1 MRKILEVKNLSVE
14 AKENGE
20 EILKNISFYVEERSI
35 YVLIGPNGAG
45 KSTLAYALMGIPR
58 FKIASGKIV
67 FKNKDITKFP
77 TYKRAKL
84 GMTLSF
90 QDPAFF
96 EGVTVENFLRAGNK
110 NISQKELKK
119 TLSLVG
125 LDAGK
130 FLSRKINHLSGGER
144 KRVEF
149 ASVAV
154 MRPKLMILDE
164 PDSGL
169 DIVIYKEF
177 YDILDNIREETKASI
192 VLITHREEV
201 GFIANRA
208 GFLYKGRMAYEGDFR
223 EAMRKYCQTVNR
235 RKLCKFRK

>member
-14 AKENGE
+14 TKENGE
-20 EILKNISFYVEERSI
+20 EILKNISFYVEEKSI

-58 FKIASGKIV
+58 FKIASGKII
-67 FKNKDITKFP
+67 FKNKDITKLP

-84 GMTLSF
+84 GMALSF

-96 EGVTVENFLRAGNK
+96 EGITVENFLMAGNK
-110 NISQKELKK
+110 NISQKELEK

-125 LDAGK
+125 LDADR

-177 YDILDNIREETKASI
+177 YDILDNIREETKASVI
-192 VLITHREEV
+192 LITHREEV

-208 GFLYKGRMAYEGDFR
+208 GFLYKGRMIYEGDFR